1 MASSF
6 ISITE
11 VSGLRRALYL
21 KGAALPLQGNASWG
35 AKQRVITTWYPGNGA
50 QATQQILGPT
60 ESQTQWSGEW
70 NTNRLIVTPA
80 VLSDP
85 GSSQGKRGLNTLGTG
100 SAKDIFVA
108 DDIRAVLE
116 DMFRGGSVLE
126 VLWEYD
132 PQRLDPL
139 TGISLTGTYQ
149 PVRILR
155 TGRATDWNFQYDT
168 GDDIKWSITW
178 DWQSRGAAQQQVVNL
193 RDGSSSTKNALTAAL
208 LITEAAATVPEDNT
222 IFTRRR
228 PVPRGASKFTLG
240 QVQALANQVRTQVRL
255 FSQQMNK
262 ISSAIANVT
271 EIINTVKNL
280 PFEIANQAIDLSTN
294 MIAESNR
301 FYDSVS
307 QKPTELYDTEQ
318 RYSTFVRAMNFAKG
332 ATDISQEVAAQG
344 AESQGVFRAQVQ
356 AQRASGEQGNAQ
368 PLGIRPGRQ
377 VGGTNTQAQ
386 AHVVRRGET
395 LISISALY
403 YGTPD
408 GVADIAFANGLSIRT
423 PTLPI
428 GRVLIIPPPRNL
440 GGNIVGVPRFPLQP
454 SATLNPTEPNGVGS
468 SPNTP

>member
-1 MASSF
+1 MASSY
-6 ISITE
+6 IRIQE
-11 VSGLRRALYL
+11 VSGENRLIVLV
-21 KGAALPLQGNASWG
+21 GAALPLQGNASWG
-35 AKQRVITTWYPGNGA
+35 GKQRVITTWYPGNGA

-70 NTNRLIVTPA
+70 NTNRIINTP
-80 VLSDP
+80 VGFGSGLSAE
-85 GSSQGKRGLNTLGTG
+85 RT
-100 SAKDIFVA
+100 IFVA

-116 DMFRGGSVLE
+116 DMLRGGSLLE
-126 VLWEYD
+126 VLWQYD
-132 PQRLDPL
+132 PQRIDVKTVSKTNLNGTQ
-139 TGISLTGTYQ
+139 TGAAQ

-155 TGRATDWNFQYDT
+155 RGRATEWNFQYDT

-178 DWQSRGAAQQQVVNL
+178 DWESRGANQQQVVEF
-193 RDGSSSTKNALTAAL
+193 RDGSSSTKNALTAAQ
-208 LITEAAATVPEDNT
+208 LITEAAVTYPEGNR
-222 IFTRRR
+222 IFTRTAS
-228 PVPRGASKFTLG
+228 VPLGASKFTLG
-240 QVQALANQVRTQVRL
+240 QVQALADQVRRQVRL

-262 ISSAIANVT
+262 ISAAIGHVT

-301 FYDSVS
+301 FYDAVS

-318 RYSTFVRAMNFAKG
+318 RYSTFIRAMNFAKG
-332 ATDISQEVAAQG
+332 ATDISQEVSAQG

-368 PLGIRPGRQ
+368 PLGVRPGRQ

-386 AHVVRRGET
+386 VHVVRRGDT
-395 LISISALY
+395 LISISVHY

-440 GGNIVGVPRFPLQP
+440 GGNVVGVPRSPLQP
-454 SATLNPTEPNGVGS
+454 SAALNPTQPNGLGS